1 LEAVGSCAREAGG
14 VGVLVHIDG
23 KGAEIGCID
32 KGVFETVELRGSFGV
47 DGVEVWDW
55 TDQTVELGWV
65 EEWLVEWLNGCRELG
80 IGVVSREGIENFF
93 G

>member
-14 VGVLVHIDG
+14 VGVVVDIDG

-47 DGVEVWDW
+47 DGVEVWD
-55 TDQTVELGWV
+55 
-65 EEWLVEWLNGCRELG
+65 
-80 IGVVSREGIENFF
+80 
-93 G
+93 